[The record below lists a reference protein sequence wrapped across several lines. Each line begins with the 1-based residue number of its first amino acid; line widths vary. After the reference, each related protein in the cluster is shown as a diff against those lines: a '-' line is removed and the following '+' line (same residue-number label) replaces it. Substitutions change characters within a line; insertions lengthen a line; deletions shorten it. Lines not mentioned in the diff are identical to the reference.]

1 MYAIF
6 ADDRLDHRPGC
17 APSTAGIEPIP
28 KQDFRSRIFT
38 HIQALSSGPKAR
50 EKREKVN
57 SFNAIEEFSDF
68 HMKI

>member
-28 KQDFRSRIFT
+28 KQDFHSRFLHT
-38 HIQALSSGPKAR
+38 DMPCCPGPKAR

>member
-1 MYAIF
+1 MIGSIIAR
-6 ADDRLDHRPGC
+6 DVRHLRQV
-17 APSTAGIEPIP
+17 SS
-28 KQDFRSRIFT
+28 RSRNKTSAPAFLHT
-38 HIQALSSGPKAR
+38 YRPCRPGPKAR